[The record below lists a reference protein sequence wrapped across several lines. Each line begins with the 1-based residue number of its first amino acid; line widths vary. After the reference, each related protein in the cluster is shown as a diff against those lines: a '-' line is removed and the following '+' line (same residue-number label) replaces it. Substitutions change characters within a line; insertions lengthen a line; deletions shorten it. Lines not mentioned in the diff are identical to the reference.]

1 MDKKKKAVIL
11 VPIVMAAVIILGIF
25 CLYRNLTK
33 EHEYYC
39 DGFLLTVD
47 DRVIDLQERDESI
60 TFVVELLPITRN
72 DLAII
77 CRVDENQNKLMVYN
91 FRKKDF
97 IFEEYGIQMAWVQ
110 DSYDTL
116 MYLKEDIVYNKD
128 KEQVFEA
135 PVGSH
140 VLLIEYVDTD
150 FKATLTDENYEN
162 PTEIWID

>member
-1 MDKKKKAVIL
+1 
-11 VPIVMAAVIILGIF
+11 
-25 CLYRNLTK
+25 
-33 EHEYYC
+33 
-39 DGFLLTVD
+39 
-47 DRVIDLQERDESI
+47 
-60 TFVVELLPITRN
+60 
-72 DLAII
+72 
-77 CRVDENQNKLMVYN
+77 MVYN
-91 FRKKDF
+91 FKKKYF